1 MVRFLRNSVVA
12 KIAGADS
19 SLLQISGDERKRV
32 ARVSELFSEED
43 LARHLQIMLRTHSE
57 LGYRQEQRFHL
68 ELGLLKMAHAQRLLP
83 IEQLLSE
90 AGAANPP
97 RPAGKPSIVPEA
109 RKSEPSPTA
118 RPNYV
123 SPFAADSARKGGSKP
138 EQLSTENSPTAPS
151 KVVARATNP
160 PVVMGAAAPAAM
172 SERVEQ
178 ISAQADPAPES
189 QPTEDLNLSS
199 TVLDAL
205 GRAGHRV
212 LVSLLD
218 SGEWQVQGD
227 ELQIKVTASAAVVD
241 MSLSSE
247 AKRLL
252 TATASQVLGRP
263 VKLKVIPGSNVQG
276 PTNRGPS
283 NGGGRSRVE
292 QDPVVRRMQE
302 KFGAEIRTVIDYK
315 ERR

>member
-1 MVRFLRNSVVA
+1 
-12 KIAGADS
+12 
-19 SLLQISGDERKRV
+19 
-32 ARVSELFSEED
+32 
-43 LARHLQIMLRTHSE
+43 
-57 LGYRQEQRFHL
+57 
-68 ELGLLKMAHAQRLLP
+68 
-83 IEQLLSE
+83 
-90 AGAANPP
+90 
-97 RPAGKPSIVPEA
+97 
-109 RKSEPSPTA
+109 
-118 RPNYV
+118 
-123 SPFAADSARKGGSKP
+123 
-138 EQLSTENSPTAPS
+138 
-151 KVVARATNP
+151 
-160 PVVMGAAAPAAM
+160 MGAAAPAAM
-172 SERVEQ
+172 PNRAEEL
-178 ISAQADPAPES
+178 SAQANPVPES
-189 QPTEDLNLSS
+189 QAAADLNLSG

-241 MSLSSE
+241 MSLSPE

-263 VKLKVIPGSNVQG
+263 VKPKVVPGSNVQAG
-276 PTNRGPS
+276 TTNRGPS